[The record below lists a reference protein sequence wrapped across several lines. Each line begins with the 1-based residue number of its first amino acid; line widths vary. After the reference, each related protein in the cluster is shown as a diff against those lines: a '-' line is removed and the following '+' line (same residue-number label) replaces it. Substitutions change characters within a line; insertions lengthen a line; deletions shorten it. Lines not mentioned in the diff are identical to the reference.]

1 VAGSAAR
8 GGKVAAE
15 SLPVARVAV
24 DVSLP
29 HLDRPFD
36 YLVPEKLSA
45 VAVPGCRVRVRF
57 AGRLTGGYL
66 LQRADTSEHE
76 GGLAFLERVVSPE
89 PVLTAEIFGLAR
101 AVADRYGGTLAD
113 VLRLAIPPRHAAA
126 ESAGAGKGGPAGAGA
141 GVAAGGGAVDLA
153 GAGAGVAAGGAA
165 EPAGAAEAA
174 GGAAES
180 GAAAGLWAA
189 AAGAGSGVAGG
200 GVAAG
205 AAAESAAAEA
215 KPEAPLPEPGAW
227 ARYPAGPSFLAAL
240 AGGRAPRAA
249 WSALPGP
256 HWPEEIAVA
265 AATASAAGRG
275 TLIVVP
281 DARDLDLVDAAL
293 ADVLGAGRHVCLAAG
308 LGPAERYRRWL
319 KVARGQ
325 TRVVAGTRSAMF
337 APVAELGLVVIW
349 DDGDDLHAEPRAPYP
364 HVREVLALRA
374 HRSRAAALLGG
385 FARTTE
391 VTQLVDSG
399 WAAALTADRATV
411 RRWAPRITA
420 AGDDAELAR
429 DEAAR
434 SARMPGLALRTA
446 REALAS
452 GPVLFQVPRRGYVV
466 AVACERCGARARCPA
481 CGGPLALPG
490 ARAAARCGWCG
501 KTAPQRCAQCGQPGL
516 RALVVG
522 AGRTAEELGRAFPAA
537 SVRTSGGAE
546 VIAEVGSE
554 PAVIVATPGAE
565 PRASGGYAAAVLL
578 DGWALL
584 GRASL
589 RASEE
594 ALRRWLNAA
603 ALVRP
608 ARPGADGGSV
618 VVVAEA
624 TLPPVQALVRWD
636 PVTQAER
643 ELAERRELRFPP
655 AVRVAALTGP
665 QDAVRDVL
673 AASRLPAG
681 AEVLGPVPAPD
692 GRSDQQRGEAAA
704 AVRVLVRVGRRSGTE
719 LACALRAAQAIRSA
733 RKDSGVV
740 RLQLDPAELL

>member
-1 VAGSAAR
+1 
-8 GGKVAAE
+8 VAAE

-24 DVSLP
+24 DVSLA

-36 YLVPEKLSA
+36 YLVPEKLSTA
-45 VAVPGCRVRVRF
+45 AVPGCRVRVRF

-66 LQRADTSEHE
+66 LQRSDKSEHE
-76 GGLAFLERVVSPE
+76 GGLSFLERVVSPE
-89 PVLTAEIFGLAR
+89 PVLTAEMFGLAR

-126 ESAGAGKGGPAGAGA
+126 ESAAVGGGTAAD
-141 GVAAGGGAVDLA
+141 GVAG
-153 GAGAGVAAGGAA
+153 
-165 EPAGAAEAA
+165 
-174 GGAAES
+174 S
-180 GAAAGLWAA
+180 AAAGT
-189 AAGAGSGVAGG
+189 
-200 GVAAG
+200 
-205 AAAESAAAEA
+205 
-215 KPEAPLPEPGAW
+215 KPVPLSLPGPGPW
-227 ARYPAGPSFLAAL
+227 ARYPAGRSFLAAL

-256 HWPEEIAVA
+256 YWPEEIAVA
-265 AATASAAGRG
+265 AATASAAGKG

-281 DARDLDLVDAAL
+281 DARDLALVDAAL
-293 ADVLGAGRHVCLAAG
+293 ADVLGAGRHVCLAAD

-319 KVARGQ
+319 AVARGQ
-325 TRVVAGTRSAMF
+325 VRVVAGTRSAMF
-337 APVAELGLVVIW
+337 APVAGLGLVVIW

-374 HRSRAAALLGG
+374 HRSQAAALLGG

-411 RRWAPRITA
+411 RRCAPRITA

-490 ARAAARCGWCG
+490 AGAAAQCGWCG
-501 KTAPQRCAQCGQPGL
+501 KTAPPRCAQCGQPGL
-516 RALVVG
+516 RALVIG

-608 ARPGADGGSV
+608 AGPAADGGSV
-618 VVVAEA
+618 VVVAES
-624 TLPPVQALVRWD
+624 TLAPVQALVRWD

-665 QDAVRDVL
+665 HRAVQDVIAG
-673 AASRLPAG
+673 AELPAG

-692 GRSDQQRGEAAA
+692 GRSDQQQGEAA
-704 AVRVLVRVGRRSGTE
+704 AVRVLVRVDRRSGTA
-719 LACALRAAQAIRSA
+719 LACALRAAQAIRTA

-740 RLQLDPAELL
+740 RLQLDPPELL

>member
-1 VAGSAAR
+1 VAGSAVR

-24 DVSLP
+24 DVSLA

-36 YLVPEKLSA
+36 YLVPEKLSTA
-45 VAVPGCRVRVRF
+45 AVPGCRVRVRF

-66 LQRADTSEHE
+66 LQRSDKSEHE
-76 GGLAFLERVVSPE
+76 GGLSFLERVVSPE
-89 PVLTAEIFGLAR
+89 PVLTAEMFGLAR

-126 ESAGAGKGGPAGAGA
+126 ESAA
-141 GVAAGGGAVDLA
+141 VGGGTAAD
-153 GAGAGVAAGGAA
+153 GV
-165 EPAGAAEAA
+165 
-174 GGAAES
+174 
-180 GAAAGLWAA
+180 
-189 AAGAGSGVAGG
+189 
-200 GVAAG
+200 
-205 AAAESAAAEA
+205 AESAAVGGGTAA
-215 KPEAPLPEPGAW
+215 GGVAGSAAVGGGTAAGGVAGSAAAGTKPVPLSLPGPGPW
-227 ARYPAGPSFLAAL
+227 ARYPAGRSFLAAL

-256 HWPEEIAVA
+256 YWPEEIAVA
-265 AATASAAGRG
+265 AATASAAGKG

-281 DARDLDLVDAAL
+281 DARDLALVDAAL
-293 ADVLGAGRHVCLAAG
+293 ADVLGAGRHVCLAAD

-319 KVARGQ
+319 AVARGQ
-325 TRVVAGTRSAMF
+325 VRVVAGTRSAMF
-337 APVAELGLVVIW
+337 APVAGLGLVVIW

-374 HRSRAAALLGG
+374 HRSQAAALLGG

-411 RRWAPRITA
+411 RRCAPRITA

-490 ARAAARCGWCG
+490 AGAAAQCGWCG
-501 KTAPQRCAQCGQPGL
+501 KTAPPRCAQCGQPGL
-516 RALVVG
+516 RALVIG

-546 VIAEVGSE
+546 VIAEVGRE

-608 ARPGADGGSV
+608 AGPAADGGSV
-618 VVVAEA
+618 VVVAES
-624 TLPPVQALVRWD
+624 TLAPVQALVRWD

-665 QDAVRDVL
+665 HRAVQDVIAG
-673 AASRLPAG
+673 AELPAG

-692 GRSDQQRGEAAA
+692 GRSDQQQGEAA
-704 AVRVLVRVGRRSGTE
+704 AVRVLVRVDRRSGTA
-719 LACALRAAQAIRSA
+719 LACALRAAQAIRTA

-740 RLQLDPAELL
+740 RLQLDPPELL

>member
-1 VAGSAAR
+1 MAGSAGR

-24 DVSLP
+24 EVSLP

-36 YLVPEKLSA
+36 YLVPERLSA
-45 VAVPGCRVRVRF
+45 VAAPGCRVRVRF

-66 LQRADTSEHE
+66 LQRAESSEHL
-76 GGLAFLERVVSPE
+76 GKLAFLERVVSPE

-101 AVADRYGGTLAD
+101 AVADRYGGTVAD
-113 VLRLAIPPRHAAA
+113 VLRLAIPPRHATA
-126 ESAGAGKGGPAGAGA
+126 ESAPPQGKPPPVPA
-141 GVAAGGGAVDLA
+141 V
-153 GAGAGVAAGGAA
+153 
-165 EPAGAAEAA
+165 P
-174 GGAAES
+174 S
-180 GAAAGLWAA
+180 
-189 AAGAGSGVAGG
+189 
-200 GVAAG
+200 
-205 AAAESAAAEA
+205 
-215 KPEAPLPEPGAW
+215 LPEPGPW

-240 AGGRAPRAA
+240 ADGRAPRAA

-256 HWPEEIAVA
+256 HWPDEIARA
-265 AATASAAGRG
+265 AATAAAAGRG
-275 TLIVVP
+275 ALIVVP
-281 DARDLDLVDAAL
+281 DARDLGLVDAAL
-293 ADVLGAGRHVCLAAG
+293 ATVLGPGGHVCLAAD

-319 KVARGQ
+319 AVVRGQ
-325 TRVVAGTRSAMF
+325 ARVVAGTRSAMF

-374 HRSRAAALLGG
+374 HRGRAAALFGG
-385 FARTTE
+385 FARSTE

-399 WAAALTADRATV
+399 WAVALTPDRAMV
-411 RRWAPRITA
+411 RRCAPRITA

-446 REALAS
+446 REGLAS

-466 AVACERCGARARCPA
+466 TVACERCGARARCLA

-490 ARAAARCGWCG
+490 AGAAAQCGWCG
-501 KTAPQRCAQCGQPGL
+501 KAAPPRCAQCGQPGL

-522 AGRTAEELGRAFPAA
+522 AGRTAEELGRAFPAT

-546 VIAEVGSE
+546 VISEVGSE

-608 ARPGADGGSV
+608 AGPGADGGSV
-618 VVVAEA
+618 VVVAES

-665 QDAVRDVL
+665 QDAVQDVL
-673 AASRLPAG
+673 GAAELPAA
-681 AEVLGPVPAPD
+681 AEVLGPVPVPD
-692 GRSDQQRGEAAA
+692 GRSDHHRGETP
-704 AVRVLVRVGRRSGTE
+704 AVRMLVRVDRRSGTA

>member
-1 VAGSAAR
+1 VAGSAGR
-8 GGKVAAE
+8 GGQAKVAAG

-45 VAVPGCRVRVRF
+45 QAVPGCRVRVRF
-57 AGRLTGGYL
+57 AGRLCDGYL
-66 LQRADTSEHE
+66 LQRADASDHE
-76 GGLAFLERVVSPE
+76 GKLAFLERVVSPE

-126 ESAGAGKGGPAGAGA
+126 ESRAAKSA
-141 GVAAGGGAVDLA
+141 VAK
-153 GAGAGVAAGGAA
+153 
-165 EPAGAAEAA
+165 P
-174 GGAAES
+174 
-180 GAAAGLWAA
+180 AAAPSAA
-189 AAGAGSGVAGG
+189 AGG

-205 AAAESAAAEA
+205 AAGDSAAPGEGVVAGAVAGFSAAEPAAAGEESASVASGEPAAEA
-215 KPEAPLPEPGAW
+215 EPGAPPLPGPGPW

-240 AGGRAPRAA
+240 ASGRAPRAA

-256 HWPEEIAVA
+256 QWPEEIAVA
-265 AATASAAGRG
+265 AATAAAAGKG

-281 DARDLDLVDAAL
+281 DARDLGLVDAAL
-293 ADVLGAGRHVCLAAG
+293 SDALGAGRHVCLAAG

-319 KVARGQ
+319 RVARGQ
-325 TRVVAGTRSAMF
+325 VRVVAGTRSAMF

-374 HRSRAAALLGG
+374 HRGHTAALFGG

-399 WAAALTADRATV
+399 WAAALTAERATV
-411 RRWAPRITA
+411 RRCAPRITA

-434 SARMPGLALRTA
+434 SARLPGLALRTA

-466 AVACERCGARARCPA
+466 AVACERCGERARCPA

-490 ARAAARCGWCG
+490 AGAAARCGWCG
-501 KTAPQRCAQCGQPGL
+501 KTAPPRCSRCGQPGL

-537 SVRTSGGAE
+537 TVRTSGGAE
-546 VIAEVGSE
+546 VIPEVGSE

-565 PRASGGYAAAVLL
+565 PRAAGGYAAAVLL

-608 ARPGADGGSV
+608 GGPGGPAGPGGRGEAGGSV
-618 VVVAEA
+618 VVVAES
-624 TLPPVQALVRWD
+624 TLAPVQALVRWD

-665 QDAVRDVL
+665 QGAVQDVI
-673 AASRLPAG
+673 AAAELPAG
-681 AEVLGPVPAPD
+681 AEVLGPVPVHD
-692 GRSDQQRGEAAA
+692 GRSDQQQDEAA
-704 AVRVLVRVGRRSGTE
+704 AVRVLVRVDRRDGTV
-719 LACALRAAQAIRSA
+719 LACALRAAKATRTA

>member
-1 VAGSAAR
+1 VAGSAGR

-24 DVSLP
+24 EVSLP

-36 YLVPEKLSA
+36 YLVPERLSA
-45 VAVPGCRVRVRF
+45 VAAPGCRVRVRF

-66 LQRADTSEHE
+66 LQRAEASEHL
-76 GGLAFLERVVSPE
+76 GKLAFLERVVSPE

-101 AVADRYGGTLAD
+101 AVADRYGGTVAD

-126 ESAGAGKGGPAGAGA
+126 ESAAPQGKPPP
-141 GVAAGGGAVDLA
+141 VPPV
-153 GAGAGVAAGGAA
+153 
-165 EPAGAAEAA
+165 P
-174 GGAAES
+174 
-180 GAAAGLWAA
+180 
-189 AAGAGSGVAGG
+189 
-200 GVAAG
+200 
-205 AAAESAAAEA
+205 
-215 KPEAPLPEPGAW
+215 PPPEPGPW

-240 AGGRAPRAA
+240 ADGRAPRAA

-256 HWPEEIAVA
+256 HWPDEIARA
-265 AATASAAGRG
+265 AATAAAAGRG
-275 TLIVVP
+275 ALIVVP
-281 DARDLDLVDAAL
+281 DARDLGLVDAAL
-293 ADVLGAGRHVCLAAG
+293 ATMLGPGGHVCLAAD

-319 KVARGQ
+319 AVVRGQ
-325 TRVVAGTRSAMF
+325 ARVVAGTRSAMF
-337 APVAELGLVVIW
+337 APVAGLGLVVIW

-374 HRSRAAALLGG
+374 HRGRAAALFGG

-399 WAAALTADRATV
+399 WAVALTADRATV
-411 RRWAPRITA
+411 RRYAPRITA

-466 AVACERCGARARCPA
+466 TVACERCGARARCLA

-490 ARAAARCGWCG
+490 AGAAAQCGWCG
-501 KTAPQRCAQCGQPGL
+501 KAAPPRCAQCGQPGL

-522 AGRTAEELGRAFPAA
+522 AGRTAEELGRAFPAT

-546 VIAEVGSE
+546 VISEVGSE

-608 ARPGADGGSV
+608 AGPGADGGSV
-618 VVVAEA
+618 VVVAES

-665 QDAVRDVL
+665 QDAVQDVL
-673 AASRLPAG
+673 DAAELPAA
-681 AEVLGPVPAPD
+681 AEVLGPVPVPD
-692 GRSDQQRGEAAA
+692 GRSDHHRGETP
-704 AVRVLVRVGRRSGTE
+704 AVRMLVRVDRRSGTA

>member
-1 VAGSAAR
+1 VAGSAGR
-8 GGKVAAE
+8 SGKVAAE

-24 DVSLP
+24 DMSLP

-36 YLVPEKLSA
+36 YLVPERLA
-45 VAVPGCRVRVRF
+45 AAATAGCRVRVRF

-66 LQRADTSEHE
+66 LQRAEASEHH

-126 ESAGAGKGGPAGAGA
+126 ESA
-141 GVAAGGGAVDLA
+141 
-153 GAGAGVAAGGAA
+153 
-165 EPAGAAEAA
+165 
-174 GGAAES
+174 AAES
-180 GAAAGLWAA
+180 
-189 AAGAGSGVAGG
+189 
-200 GVAAG
+200 
-205 AAAESAAAEA
+205 AAAESAAAESA
-215 KPEAPLPEPGAW
+215 AAEGKPAAPPLPEPGPW
-227 ARYPAGPSFLAAL
+227 ARYPAGRSFLAAL
-240 AGGRAPRAA
+240 GEGRAPRAA

-256 HWPEEIAVA
+256 HWPDEIARA
-265 AATASAAGRG
+265 AATARAAGSG
-275 TLIVVP
+275 VLIVVP
-281 DARDLDLVDAAL
+281 DARDLGLVDGAL
-293 ADVLGAGRHVCLAAG
+293 AEVLGSGQHVCLAAG

-319 KVARGQ
+319 AVARGQ
-325 TRVVAGTRSAMF
+325 IRVVAGTRSAMF

-374 HRSRAAALLGG
+374 HRRGAAALLGG
-385 FARTTE
+385 FARTAE
-391 VTQLVDSG
+391 VTQLVASG

-411 RRWAPRITA
+411 RQCAPRITA

-434 SARMPGLALRTA
+434 SARMPSLALRTA
-446 REALAS
+446 REALAR
-452 GPVLFQVPRRGYVV
+452 GPVLFQVPRRGYVL
-466 AVACERCGARARCPA
+466 AAACGHCGARARCPR
-481 CGGPLALPG
+481 CGGPLSLPG
-490 ARAAARCGWCG
+490 ARAAAQCGWCG
-501 KTAPQRCAQCGQPGL
+501 TVGAPRCAQCGQAGL

-522 AGRTAEELGRAFPAA
+522 AGRTAEELARAFPAA
-537 SVRTSGGAE
+537 AVRTSGGTD

-565 PRASGGYAAAVLL
+565 PRAAGGYAAAVLL

-584 GRASL
+584 SRASL

-608 ARPGADGGSV
+608 GRDGGSV
-618 VVVAEA
+618 VVVADA
-624 TLPPVQALVRWD
+624 ALSPVQALVRWD
-636 PVTQAER
+636 PVTHAER
-643 ELAERRELRFPP
+643 ELAERLELRFPP
-655 AVRVAALTGP
+655 TVRLAALTGASGAV
-665 QDAVRDVL
+665 QEVLDA
-673 AASRLPAG
+673 AELPAG
-681 AEVLGPVPAPD
+681 AEVLGPVPADGGAPPQRPD
-692 GRSDQQRGEAAA
+692 GSAAA
-704 AVRVLVRVGRRSGTE
+704 RVLVRVDRQQGTV
-719 LACALRAAQAIRSA
+719 LAAALRAAQAVRSA
-733 RKDSGVV
+733 RKAPDVV